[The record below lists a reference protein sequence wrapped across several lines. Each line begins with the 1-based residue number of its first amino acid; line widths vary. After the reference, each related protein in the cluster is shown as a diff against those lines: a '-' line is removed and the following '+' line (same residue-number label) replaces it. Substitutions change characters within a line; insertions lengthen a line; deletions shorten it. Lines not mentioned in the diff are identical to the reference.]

1 MCLLFFFF
9 KQKTAYEMR
18 ISDWS
23 SDVCS
28 SDLSASWRSRGRRE
42 RKLRDRD
49 EHLRSVA
56 EFHHIASDHRSAGRR
71 ERTARYIVK
80 RATRLDQRLF
90 ADDALALD
98 LADLPVAV
106 ADLPVAIEELRRE
119 RAVIFDPDMIGPEPA
134 PERRMRLFGQ
144 IADRHAHRDRPRR
157 GREREKRVEHRQHS
171 VAYSPTLVNAWSR
184 SAIRSRGSSS
194 PL

>member
-80 RATRLDQRLF
+80 RATRLDRKSGVEGKSVSVRV
-90 ADDALALD
+90 D
-98 LADLPVAV
+98 LGG
-106 ADLPVAIEELRRE
+106 RR
-119 RAVIFDPDMIGPEPA
+119 II
-134 PERRMRLFGQ
+134 
-144 IADRHAHRDRPRR
+144 
-157 GREREKRVEHRQHS
+157 KNKQHK
-171 VAYSPTLVNAWSR
+171 L
-184 SAIRSRGSSS
+184 
-194 PL
+194 